1 MHGTSVPAP
10 APTGRRGGCVSDA
23 DGTPGCSSVTI
34 SSRLLLLRR
43 GTRSFF
49 LQEGAGILGAECGRG
64 LGILTAGLRLL
75 GQAHSYSPAVREVLG
90 KAEPAV
96 PSCRA
101 APALL

>member
-10 APTGRRGGCVSDA
+10 APTVAVGAVCLPA
-23 DGTPGCSSVTI
+23 AALTI

-49 LQEGAGILGAECGRG
+49 LQDGAGILGAECGRG